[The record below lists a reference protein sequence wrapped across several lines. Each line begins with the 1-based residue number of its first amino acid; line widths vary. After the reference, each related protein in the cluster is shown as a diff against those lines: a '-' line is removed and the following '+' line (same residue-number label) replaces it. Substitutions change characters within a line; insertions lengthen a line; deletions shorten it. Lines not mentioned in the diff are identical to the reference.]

1 MTLDYVITVLHRT
14 PTTAQDQPNTNRFTT
29 AKLAGV
35 QLGVAEGLEKDR
47 VVAPGI
53 GCLLLLLAT
62 NFTIKFLQTLRKG
75 ASPFKGNTAA
85 KQGYCESWDLRY
97 S

>member
-14 PTTAQDQPNTNRFTT
+14 PTTAQNQPNTNRFTT

-35 QLGVAEGLEKDR
+35 QLGVAEGLEKYR

-53 GCLLLLLAT
+53 GCLLLLAT

-75 ASPFKGNTAA
+75 ASPFKGNSAA
-85 KQGYCESWDLRY
+85 KQGYRES
-97 S
+97 